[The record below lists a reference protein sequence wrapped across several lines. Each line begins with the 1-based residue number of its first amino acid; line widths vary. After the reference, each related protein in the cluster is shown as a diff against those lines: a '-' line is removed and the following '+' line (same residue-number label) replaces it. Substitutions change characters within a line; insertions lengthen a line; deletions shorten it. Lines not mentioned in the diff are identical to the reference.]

1 MIVFLVTSASFNR
14 ITGAIQVLEKMAD
27 GDLSAN
33 TEKDRSFFSSEKDE
47 VGRLQKSIE
56 SYRQHRIE
64 AEEDRINRAKRR
76 DERDEIMFE
85 KMTLLSDQLEGQ
97 SKDMLLTEI
106 SEMKDA
112 LSTGD
117 DETKETASI
126 ELMSRAFSKMSDE
139 VNALI
144 AARNA

>member
-1 MIVFLVTSASFNR
+1 
-14 ITGAIQVLEKMAD
+14 
-27 GDLSAN
+27 
-33 TEKDRSFFSSEKDE
+33 
-47 VGRLQKSIE
+47 
-56 SYRQHRIE
+56 
-64 AEEDRINRAKRR
+64 
-76 DERDEIMFE
+76 
-85 KMTLLSDQLEGQ
+85 MTLLSDQLEGQ

-126 ELMSRAFSKMSDE
+126 ELMSRVFSKMSDE

-144 AARNA
+144 AARTRTR

>member
-1 MIVFLVTSASFNR
+1 MEDFKNQLR
-14 ITGAIQVLEKMAD
+14 
-27 GDLSAN
+27 
-33 TEKDRSFFSSEKDE
+33 
-47 VGRLQKSIE
+47 

-85 KMTLLSDQLEGQ
+85 KMTLLSDQLEDNP
-97 SKDMLLTEI
+97 DMLLTEI

-126 ELMSRAFSKMSDE
+126 ELMSRAFSKCQM
-139 VNALI
+139 
-144 AARNA
+144 R